1 MKKEVS
7 LSCDSEIDGLDGD
20 ETEEDLKKH
29 GKELEKVLKKKPIN
43 WKAVE
48 QLQRI
53 TFSSR
58 WDTIAQITGVQAV
71 EKVLTKYPFLE
82 CEKVVRDISL

>member
-1 MKKEVS
+1 MT
-7 LSCDSEIDGLDGD
+7 LEIDRLDGD

-29 GKELEKVLKKKPIN
+29 GKELEKALKKKPIN

-58 WDTIAQITGVQAV
+58 WDIAQVTGVQAV